1 MSEKVTQYVVFVRK
15 NRKTV
20 LMGYKI
26 ESKIY
31 VLFGGGG
38 DYGDDFNLRSL
49 SWINLRGRRTLD

>member
-1 MSEKVTQYVVFVRK
+1 MKMSEKVTQYVVFVRK

-38 DYGDDFNLRSL
+38 
-49 SWINLRGRRTLD
+49 IMEMTLI